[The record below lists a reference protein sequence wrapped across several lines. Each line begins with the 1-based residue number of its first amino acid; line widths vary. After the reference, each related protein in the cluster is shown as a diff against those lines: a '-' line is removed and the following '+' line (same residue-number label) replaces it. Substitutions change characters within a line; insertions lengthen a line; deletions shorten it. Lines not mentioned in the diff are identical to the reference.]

1 LKQERSLPGEDLR
14 PLGLGEE
21 AAPHLVAG
29 PMPPPHST
37 QEHACCNGREREK
50 VKKRRKF
57 PACCKR
63 ERERKNTTCAR
74 GREKKC
80 YAREEMICLGKA
92 PARASH
98 LK

>member
-1 LKQERSLPGEDLR
+1 LKQERSLPGDDLR

-63 ERERKNTTCAR
+63 ERERERNEHYLCE
-74 GREKKC
+74 RERK
-80 YAREEMICLGKA
+80 EMLCTRRNDVPGQG
-92 PARASH
+92 SGSG
-98 LK
+98 